1 MTAMSNVVL
10 RRLGPKGGV
19 GSITLS
25 RPERLNTLS
34 LNMVRSING
43 ALNEWLTCPN
53 LKCLLLT
60 GEGTKA
66 FCAGGDVKSL
76 VTDQGMSSS
85 PVEVNTAI
93 PNI

>member
-1 MTAMSNVVL
+1 MSNVVL
-10 RRLGPKGGV
+10 RRLGPNGGM

-25 RPERLNTLS
+25 RPEMLNTLS
-34 LNMVRSING
+34 LNMVLSING

-53 LKCLLLT
+53 LKCLLLR

-76 VTDQGMSSS
+76 VTDQDMTSS
-85 PVEVNTAI
+85 PMEVVDMAI
-93 PNI
+93 TNI